1 MSAFASAR
9 SFLKYSAIRAGLE
22 AVALSPSRSLWP
34 AAAGRGLIFTLH
46 HVRPPSE
53 AFSPNAL
60 LSVTPEFLD
69 AAIRTSLEEGLTP
82 VALED
87 LPRRLADE
95 PERRFVCF
103 TLDDGFRDNAEHA
116 APVFRRHGAPYT
128 IFLTQGFVERTRT
141 LWWETAEALVTRN
154 RSVRFD
160 FGEGVETLPLDTA
173 AQKQGAF
180 LRFAGFVASAEED
193 AAVARIDRAAR
204 AYGIDPDRLAES
216 LTMSAAE
223 IGTLA
228 QDPLAR
234 FGAHTVTHANLRRVP
249 QKRLEHEIAASI
261 DAVERFTAKRPTS
274 FAFPYGFEAAA
285 GEREFKA
292 AKDAGLELA
301 VTTRP
306 GVIRDESL
314 ANPTALPRVSL
325 NGLFQK
331 KRYVRALIS
340 GVPFKLM

>member
-1 MSAFASAR
+1 MSAFASAKA
-9 SFLKYSAIRAGLE
+9 FLKYSAIRAGLE

-34 AAAGRGLIFTLH
+34 DAAGRGLIFTLH
-46 HVRPPSE
+46 HVRPQSE

-69 AAIRTSLEEGLTP
+69 AAIRTSLAEGLTP

-87 LPRRLADE
+87 LARRMAEE
-95 PERRFVCF
+95 PARRFVCF

-160 FGEGVETLPLDTA
+160 FGEGVETLVLDTA
-173 AQKQGAF
+173 AQKQAAY
-180 LRFAGFVASAEED
+180 LRFAGFAASADED
-193 AAVARIDRAAR
+193 EAVARIDRAAR
-204 AYGIDPDRLAES
+204 EHGIDPDALAES

-223 IGTLA
+223 VRRLA

-234 FGAHTVTHANLRRVP
+234 FGAHTVGHVNLKRVP
-249 QKRLEHEIAASI
+249 RKRLEHEIAASV
-261 DAVERFTAKRPTS
+261 DAVERFTDRRPQT

-292 AKDAGLELA
+292 AKDAGLAIA

-306 GVIRDESL
+306 GVIRDESFER
-314 ANPTALPRVSL
+314 PTALPRVSL

-331 KRYVRALIS
+331 TRYVRALIS